1 MVSLIK
7 LLADLCRTDPNEE
20 TEITII
26 YLVWLA
32 VALLLERLGIENAIY
47 KRIFFWSGGG
57 GVGGYLRNHVDH
69 S

>member
-57 GVGGYLRNHVDH
+57 G
-69 S
+69 